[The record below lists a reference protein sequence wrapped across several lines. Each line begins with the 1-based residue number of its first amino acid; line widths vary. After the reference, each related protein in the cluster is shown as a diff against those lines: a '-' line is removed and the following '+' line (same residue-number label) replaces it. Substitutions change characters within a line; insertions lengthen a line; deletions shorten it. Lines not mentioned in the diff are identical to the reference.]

1 MHGAVQ
7 AAAESATQ
15 IIQDDSLINHL
26 IATFHSET
34 RDDEPSAKPPEA
46 VYHLIKREWPDNL
59 TLGTTI

>member
-1 MHGAVQ
+1 MHGAAQ

-15 IIQDDSLINHL
+15 IT
-26 IATFHSET
+26 TFHSET